1 MNIVPY
7 LKLMADRNASDL
19 FLTTAAPVS
28 IKIEGDTKPVGR
40 NLLEPGMTKR
50 VAYSIMDA
58 KQIEE
63 FESTKEMNLGL
74 SVPEVGRFR
83 VNVYM
88 QRGEVSMVIRFI
100 KAQIPKL
107 DQLSLPAVLKDLVMH
122 RNGLILV
129 VGSTGSGKSTTLA
142 AMIDFRNEQRSGH
155 ILTIED
161 PIEYIFTHKKSI
173 VGQREVGLDTLSY
186 QNALREA
193 MREAPDMIMI
203 GEVRD
208 RLTMEA
214 AINYAD
220 TGHLCL
226 TTLHAVNANQA
237 LDRVINFF
245 PPDGKQQILMDLSL
259 NLRGIVSQRLV
270 LGAEGKRVPA
280 VEVLI
285 NTPYISELVR
295 NGQLGEIKDAM
306 EKGSVS
312 GMQTFDQSLYDLYK
326 SGKISLQDA
335 LGNADSRG
343 NLEWRINFG
352 GGEKGLNKSSD
363 TLQFPSDVLGV
374 QGGGKLIDGGDSQ
387 PSSLFNEFS
396 GHGERPAN
404 EGQEGAVSAD
414 VLDDLR
420 PVHIA
425 VAEKER
431 EVKENARC
439 KSSGTFEAE
448 ENDVSGVENIHQ
460 DFAELR
466 ALFGDE
472 SEENLS

>member
-1 MNIVPY
+1 MNIALY

-19 FLTTAAPVS
+19 FFTTGAPVS

-40 NLLEPGMTKR
+40 SLLEPGMTKT

-58 KQIEE
+58 NQIKE
-63 FESTKEMNLGL
+63 FETAKEMNLGL
-74 SVPEVGRFR
+74 SVAEVGRFR
-83 VNVYM
+83 VNIYM

-107 DQLSLPAVLKDLVMH
+107 DALSLPPVIKELVMNK
-122 RNGLILV
+122 NGLILV

-142 AMIDFRNEQRSGH
+142 SMIDSRNERSSGH

-161 PIEYIFTHKKSI
+161 PIEYIFTHQKSI
-173 VGQREVGLDTLSY
+173 IGQREVGLDTLSY
-186 QNALREA
+186 ENALREA
-193 MREAPDMIMI
+193 MRESPDMIMI

-259 NLRGIVSQRLV
+259 NLRGIISQRLV
-270 LGAEGKRVPA
+270 LGGDCKRVPA

-285 NTPYISELVR
+285 NTSYISELIR
-295 NGQLGEIKDAM
+295 KGQLSDIKEAM

-326 SGKISLQDA
+326 SGRIGLQDA

-352 GGEKGLNKSSD
+352 GGEKGFEKPEDALH
-363 TLQFPSDVLGV
+363 FPSEMSDAQNV
-374 QGGGKLIDGGDSQ
+374 
-387 PSSLFNEFS
+387 
-396 GHGERPAN
+396 GERPNGETFPNGLKNNVLGRGTVAN
-404 EGQEGAVSAD
+404 GAGA
-414 VLDDLR
+414 LDDLL
-420 PVHIA
+420 PVDTA
-425 VAEKER
+425 VG
-431 EVKENARC
+431 ENAQRSQ
-439 KSSGTFEAE
+439 KEVDSKYEGTLEAGE
-448 ENDVSGVENIHQ
+448 KFHEDL
-460 DFAELR
+460 AELR
-466 ALFGDE
+466 ALFGEDDMADE
-472 SEENLS
+472 PGENSPASWSR